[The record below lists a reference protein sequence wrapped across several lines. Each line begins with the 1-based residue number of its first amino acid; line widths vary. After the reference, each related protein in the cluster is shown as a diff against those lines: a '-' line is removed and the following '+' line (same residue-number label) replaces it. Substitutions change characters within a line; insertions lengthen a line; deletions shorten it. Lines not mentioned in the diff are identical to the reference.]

1 MTEYLVRVGTPDGL
15 VVQQRHRAS
24 STETLRR
31 ELEGKGLHVFG
42 LQAVRGRLGV
52 PGLRRRERITSIDF
66 LVFNQQFATLLRAGI
81 PVLQSLELLQRSQ
94 SNPTFRRVLAQ
105 VLEDVRSGVSLSDS
119 FASQGGLFPRLYCA
133 TLMAGEQAGE
143 LVPVLTRYTQYSQ
156 VLEAVRRR
164 VTSALTYPLVLV
176 SLSLALIT
184 LLLTYVIP
192 RFAEFYLGFSTALP
206 LPTLIVL
213 RVASFFEKFLP
224 YMVGA
229 GVIAFPFARRWLRGE
244 RGALVLDR
252 LKLRIPFTGRIL
264 HLFALSQ
271 FSRSLGTLLAGG
283 TPLVRALE
291 VASSTVTN
299 RATSGPLAR
308 VAPMVR
314 EGQALWSSLESTGLF
329 PELSIA
335 MVQVGEATGALEEM
349 LLNVSQFYDESIE
362 VKLARVVTLIEPL
375 VLVVM
380 GGVVA
385 TLLLSVYYPMF
396 TMMQKVQ

>member
-1 MTEYLVRVGTPDGL
+1 MRIGTPDGL

-24 STETLRR
+24 SAEALRR

-42 LQAVRGRLGV
+42 LAGGPGRLGV

-143 LVPVLTRYTQYSQ
+143 LVPVLTRYTQHSQ

-192 RFAEFYLGFSTALP
+192 RFADFYLGFATELP

-213 RVASFFEKFLP
+213 RLASFFERYLP
-224 YMVGA
+224 YIAGA
-229 GVIAFPFARRWLRGE
+229 GVVAFPFVRRWLRGE
-244 RGALVLDR
+244 SGALFLDR
-252 LKLRIPFTGRIL
+252 VKLRIPFIGQIL

-271 FSRSLGTLLAGG
+271 FVALPGDAAGRGHAPGAGAGGGQLHGDQPRHQRPSGAGG
-283 TPLVRALE
+283 THGARGSGAVVVPGVHGPVSRALRRHG
-291 VASSTVTN
+291 AGRRGHRGRWRRCCSTSRSST
-299 RATSGPLAR
+299 TSR
-308 VAPMVR
+308 SR
-314 EGQALWSSLESTGLF
+314 SSS
-329 PELSIA
+329 PA
-335 MVQVGEATGALEEM
+335 W
-349 LLNVSQFYDESIE
+349 
-362 VKLARVVTLIEPL
+362 
-375 VLVVM
+375 
-380 GGVVA
+380 
-385 TLLLSVYYPMF
+385 
-396 TMMQKVQ
+396 

>member
-1 MTEYLVRVGTPDGL
+1 LTEYLARVGTQDGL

-24 STETLRR
+24 SGEALRR
-31 ELEGKGLHVFG
+31 ELENKGLRVFG
-42 LQAVRGRLGV
+42 LQAVRSRSWL
-52 PGLRRRERITSIDF
+52 PGLLRRERITSIDF
-66 LVFNQQFATLLRAGI
+66 LVFNQQLATLLRAGI

-94 SNPTFRRVLAQ
+94 SNPVFRQVLAR
-105 VLEDVRSGVSLSDS
+105 VLEDVRSGISLSES

-143 LVPVLTRYTQYSQ
+143 LVPVLTRYTQHSQ

-164 VTSALTYPLVLV
+164 VQSALTYPLVLV
-176 SLSLALIT
+176 SLAVGLII
-184 LLLTYVIP
+184 LLMTYVIP
-192 RFAEFYLGFSTALP
+192 RFAQFYLGFASELP
-206 LPTLIVL
+206 LPTVIVL
-213 RVASFFEKFLP
+213 QAAHFFEKYLI

-229 GVIAFPFARRWLRGE
+229 GVVAFPFVRRWLHSE
-244 RGALVLDR
+244 AGATSLDR
-252 LKLRIPFTGRIL
+252 LKVRLPFVGRIL

-271 FSRSLGTLLAGG
+271 FSRALGTLLAGG

-299 RATSGPLAR
+299 RAIGGPLTR

-329 PELSIA
+329 PDLSVA

-349 LLNVSQFYDESIE
+349 LFNVSQFYDESIE
-362 VKLARVVTLIEPL
+362 VKLARVVSLSEPL

-385 TLLLSVYYPMF
+385 ALLLSVYYPMF